1 MLGYANGLAI
11 AMVNTM
17 QIQKNTC
24 LWNSSSGQSSRD
36 LLSGSV
42 PASTFQKNCPKKHI
56 SNVPVAARLHAI
68 PIAPSTPGATTKP
81 HSFASPVISNGYV
94 PGRHAS
100 VSLALLL
107 PGPDLDALALLRC
120 LPSFR
125 WQAGYWCTRMPDPFL
140 AWCAS
145 PKTSRSRPTS
155 TMLLLRLCGD
165 PWMTVLRRALLAATD
180 VFRPIVLKNLSD
192 NNFVRSQPSRPPVIV
207 HRRRYRPGWARRILI

>member
-1 MLGYANGLAI
+1 MLGDADGLEI

-17 QIQKNTC
+17 PIQKNTC

-36 LLSGSV
+36 LLSCSL

-107 PGPDLDALALLRC
+107 QVPDLERDQVALALLCC

-125 WQAGYWCTRMPDPFL
+125 RQACYWCTRMHDPFFGVVCLSKSFSFL
-140 AWCAS
+140 A
-145 PKTSRSRPTS
+145 RFH
-155 TMLLLRLCGD
+155 D
-165 PWMTVLRRALLAATD
+165 AAA
-180 VFRPIVLKNLSD
+180 
-192 NNFVRSQPSRPPVIV
+192 PPVWKPVNACFTASTTGSDRRFSV
-207 HRRRYRPGWARRILI
+207 HCVEKFERQ

>member
-1 MLGYANGLAI
+1 MLGYADGLAI
-11 AMVNTM
+11 AKVNTM

-36 LLSGSV
+36 LLSCSL

-56 SNVPVAARLHAI
+56 SNVPVAARLHVI

-81 HSFASPVISNGYV
+81 HSFASPVISNGCV

-100 VSLALLL
+100 VSVALLL
-107 PGPDLDALALLRC
+107 PVPDLDALALLCC

-125 WQAGYWCTRMPDPFL
+125 WQAGYWCTRMPDPF
-140 AWCAS
+140 WECCAS

-155 TMLLLRLCGD
+155 TMLLGMRRN
-165 PWMTVLRRALLAATD
+165 PWMTVLRRARLAATD
-180 VFRPIVLKNLSD
+180 VFRPIVLNKSSG
-192 NNFVRSQPSRPPVIV
+192 NNFGRQPLE
-207 HRRRYRPGWARRILI
+207 AKLE